1 MSRSSAVGFPVAT
14 VVKLAVFAVVAIL
27 CLVLIG
33 NALVAGGGD
42 DRARF
47 DARFDDVSGLY
58 TGDDVRLS
66 GVLVG
71 TVTGIDLEGDRAKV
85 TFEVDGDRPVTTTT
99 KAAVRYQNLLGQR
112 YLELIQDE
120 PAGTPLTSGSSFA
133 DERTVPSFDI
143 TTLFD
148 GFQPI
153 FETIDTEQVN
163 RFTQNVLDLVQ
174 GDGAGLGPVL
184 RDLDGLTTYA
194 QQREQIIVL
203 LIRNLGAI
211 SGVVGQRSE
220 QLGRLFA
227 ELDRVVSTFGNQ
239 ADELIA
245 NLDDINAGQGPF
257 LNLGEALR
265 DTYDSEYGPVDAAFK
280 RLVPGAQ
287 QIVDLLA
294 MVPGL
299 LRGVDRSLQSGG
311 QEGQASGGGAGE
323 VYACSSGR
331 SDIPGIGSVVLG
343 NQRLVVCR

>member
-1 MSRSSAVGFPVAT
+1 MNRSSPVGFPVAT
-14 VVKLAVFAVVAIL
+14 VVKLSVFALVSIL

-33 NALVAGGGD
+33 NALGAAGGP
-42 DRARF
+42 DRSRF

-71 TVTGIDLEGDRAKV
+71 SVTGIDLDGDRAKV
-85 TFEVDGDRPVTTTT
+85 TFEVDGSRPVTSTTR
-99 KAAVRYQNLLGQR
+99 AAVRYQNLLGQR
-112 YLELIQDE
+112 YLELIQDDT
-120 PAGTPLTSGSSFA
+120 AGTPLASGASFA
-133 DERTVPSFDI
+133 ADRTVPSFDI

-163 RFTQNVLDLVQ
+163 RFTQNVLELVQ
-174 GDGAGLGPVL
+174 GDGSGLGPVL
-184 RDLDGLTTYA
+184 RDLDGLTTYT
-194 QQREQIIVL
+194 QQREQLIVL
-203 LIRNLGAI
+203 LVRNLGSI

-227 ELDRVVSTFGNQ
+227 ELDRVVSTFADQ
-239 ADELIA
+239 ADTLIA

-257 LNLGEALR
+257 LDIAEQIR
-265 DTYDSEYGPVDAAFK
+265 DTYDSEYGPVDAVF
-280 RLVPGAQ
+280 RRQVPGAK

-294 MVPGL
+294 MVPSL

-311 QEGQASGGGAGE
+311 ADGQPSGGAGE
-323 VYACSSGR
+323 VYACSSGQA
-331 SDIPGIGSVVLG
+331 DIPGIGSVVLG

>member
-1 MSRSSAVGFPVAT
+1 MSRSSAVVFPVAT
-14 VVKLAVFAVVAIL
+14 VVKLAVFALVAIL

-33 NALVAGGGD
+33 NALGGSTGP

-47 DARFDDVSGLY
+47 DARFDDASGLY

-71 TVTGIDLEGDRAKV
+71 SVTGIDLDGDLARV
-85 TFEVDGDRPVTTTT
+85 SFEVDGNRPVTSTT

-112 YLELIQDE
+112 YLELIQDDT
-120 PAGTPLTSGSSFA
+120 AGTPLASGASFA
-133 DERTVPSFDI
+133 PENTVPSFDI

-184 RDLDGLTTYA
+184 RDLDGLTTYTKE
-194 QQREQIIVL
+194 REQIIVL
-203 LIRNLGAI
+203 LVRNLGAI

-227 ELDRVVSTFGNQ
+227 ELDRVVSSF
-239 ADELIA
+239 ADKADTLIA

-257 LNLGEALR
+257 LNIAEQLR
-265 DTYDSEYGPVDAAFK
+265 DTYDSEYGPVDALF
-280 RLVPGAQ
+280 RRRVPGAK

-294 MVPGL
+294 LVPSL

-311 QEGQASGGGAGE
+311 AEGQPTGGPGE
-323 VYACSSGR
+323 VYACSSGQA
-331 SDIPGIGSVVLG
+331 DIPGIGSVVLG
-343 NQRLVVCR
+343 TQRLVVCR